1 MSNESEVFL
10 PDLLHCTVLEE
21 MTDGTYL
28 ARGSNESTGSASI
41 RKRLPFRSGNFWNSQ
56 ASNRMFR
63 CRTRPST
70 RTRRRTDRTIQDS
83 NHENKRN
90 KRKPT

>member
-21 MTDGTYL
+21 TTDGTYL
-28 ARGSNESTGSASI
+28 G
-41 RKRLPFRSGNFWNSQ
+41 KRFERIYRLGIDSEETPFRNGNFWNSQ

-63 CRTRPST
+63 CRTGHRPG
-70 RTRRRTDRTIQDS
+70 RDGRRTGQSRT
-83 NHENKRN
+83 E
-90 KRKPT
+90 P